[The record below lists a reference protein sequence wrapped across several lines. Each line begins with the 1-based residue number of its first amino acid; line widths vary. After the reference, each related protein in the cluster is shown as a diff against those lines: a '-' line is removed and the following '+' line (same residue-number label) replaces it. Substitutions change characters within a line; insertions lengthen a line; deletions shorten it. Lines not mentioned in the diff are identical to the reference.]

1 MLEKKLYLQY
11 FFISQKF
18 VNWGGNYVR
27 KKIYIYISIVF
38 LYYSQKKPVNW
49 GKFVNWG
56 KTMLEKTVKKSVL
69 FDYYMIYSKLEF
81 MTI

>member
-18 VNWGGNYVR
+18 VNWGENYVR
-27 KKIYIYISIVF
+27 KKNIYIYISIVF

-49 GKFVNWG
+49 GKFVSWG
-56 KTMLEKTVKKSVL
+56 KTMLEKTVKKVFYL
-69 FDYYMIYSKLEF
+69 I
-81 MTI
+81 II